1 MPNPRK
7 TLLREEEWNFEELL
21 KRCNSQEVHFCYLY
35 EFGREA
41 LDYDWLLAKS
51 KLSLGEVAMFHKA
64 PNALTERFVFYT
76 HYFHFGQLQEGI
88 WLKVPYFD
96 LPAQFRTM
104 IASFEKERLSR
115 LIDARWRANR
125 GPFQVIKLAIPL
137 RASHAYISA
146 CFAAF
151 LEVNFPTPDI
161 AKAQEDDL
169 LPKQGGKA
177 LIRQWKTAL
186 RSLGAFRL
194 LKGMSIEQ
202 AMVVTKRV
210 LQRPLYNNP
219 PSWSAAK
226 KWARQVME
234 SFEADLLPARKLL
247 SAAPKGVTQLSID
260 SGSGKLEYR

>member
-21 KRCNSQEVHFCYLY
+21 KRCNPEEVHFRYLY

-41 LDYDWLLAKS
+41 LDYDWLFAKS
-51 KLSLGEVAMFHKA
+51 KLSLGDVAMLFKA
-64 PNALTERFVFYT
+64 PNALTEKFLFYT
-76 HYFHFGQLQEGI
+76 DYFHFDQLQEGI

-104 IASFEKERLSR
+104 IAGHEKVRLSR
-115 LIDARWRANR
+115 LIDARYEANR
-125 GPFQVIKLAIPL
+125 GPFKVVELAIPL
-137 RASHAYISA
+137 SASHARIGA

-151 LEVNFPTPDI
+151 LELNFPTTDI
-161 AKAQEDDL
+161 AKGQEVDT

-186 RSLGAFRL
+186 RSVGAFRL

-202 AMVVTKRV
+202 AMVETKRV

-226 KWARQVME
+226 RRARQEIE
-234 SFEADLLPARKLL
+234 SFQADLLPVMKLL
-247 SAAPKGVTQLSID
+247 SAVPKDVTQLSYD
-260 SGSGKLEYR
+260 PESGKLEYR